1 MLALELGIGTE
12 DDYEPAPPELCTVI
26 TVQSKYDLLRL
37 AGQKKRAEQD
47 EKALRTR
54 RRRPSFL
61 PKELERM
68 EAALKRDGAKGPAAS
83 SPSSSPS
90 ARRTMLRRRSTL
102 LQGHGVSIDEGSN
115 KTVAASCSH
124 TPLPSLR
131 FPYTSFP
138 SPTLSSHL
146 PPDHPLALIILTPQV
161 GEQLRDELV
170 QHAARLTDLFRQ
182 WDHWNEGSDGSVSKS
197 EFRRAMVQVG
207 LCVPRTEVSARS
219 YMEGTM
225 QPTYGGPATLYS

>member
-161 GEQLRDELV
+161 GEQLRDALV

-219 YMEGTM
+219 YMVGTL